1 LIRPSSPFLANPGSG
16 LARDTWALPPLP
28 SGMILQRKPAV
39 SVVLVSDYG
48 SGGTRAWDDL
58 RGTLAAVA
66 RQDYA
71 GAVEVLLSESAEQAA
86 TIPPDLTSLL
96 PSLRVVLSPSQSS
109 YVLKNR
115 GVAAASADIVA
126 MLDAD
131 CRPLPDWLSRI
142 MAAFE
147 RHPDASVISGRTT
160 YQGTRAGERI
170 LALLSRSYLDP
181 GRAGTT
187 RFISN
192 NNAGWKRS
200 VFLAHPLPEDAGPFA
215 ARLQSEAVLRDGGRL
230 LFDPGIHTIH
240 EFEGWRMEADIRRN
254 AGFGTVITRLRD
266 RRIPYSGLVRLGRL
280 SIGLIAMGK
289 TWNSWRDCVRCW
301 RVYCRHWTELPLAMA
316 VAPLVIALEIPGMWA
331 AFAGRKVSA
340 TAYR

>member
-1 LIRPSSPFLANPGSG
+1 M
-16 LARDTWALPPLP
+16 T
-28 SGMILQRKPAV
+28 LQSKPAV

-48 SGGTRAWDDL
+48 AGGTRAWDDL
-58 RGTLAAVA
+58 RGTLAALA

-71 GAVEVLLSESAEQAA
+71 GAVEVLLSEIAEQAA
-86 TIPPDLTSLL
+86 IIPQDLTFVV
-96 PSLRVVLSPSQSS
+96 PSLRVVLSPCRGS
-109 YVLKNR
+109 YALKNR
-115 GVAAASADIVA
+115 GVAAATADHVA
-126 MLDAD
+126 ILDAD
-131 CRPLPDWLSRI
+131 CRPSPDWLSRI
-142 MAAFE
+142 MTAFE
-147 RHPDASVISGRTT
+147 RYPDAWVISGRTT

-181 GRAGTT
+181 GRSGTT

-200 VFLAHPLPEDAGPFA
+200 AFLTHPLPEDAGPFA
-215 ARLQSEAVLRDGGRL
+215 ARLQSEAVLRDGGYL
-230 LFDPGIHTIH
+230 LFDPRIHTIH

-254 AGFGTVITRLRD
+254 AGFGTVITRLSD
-266 RRIPYSGLVRLGRL
+266 RRMPHSRLVRLGRL

-289 TWNSWRDCVRCW
+289 TWNSWRDCLRCW

-316 VAPLVIALEIPGMWA
+316 LAPLVVALEIPGMWA
-331 AFAGRKVSA
+331 AFAGRKISG